1 MKNLT
6 TKQIMK
12 NIEENIKDN
21 INFLKLNIILEKL
34 YFQILNII
42 TLKLTKLPDEIY
54 MSFKKEFDLLT
65 LENQKS
71 LELVKNIDI
80 LFKLVKRRKIY
91 DILTIKYYNIIVNY
105 CENNIKITE
114 ERAEKSIEYLKTIN
128 LYCRG
133 ISYSSNKDF
142 SNTTENINKMD
153 KHSKALKKLKK
164 CIY

>member
-6 TKQIMK
+6 TEQIMK

-54 MSFKKEFDLLT
+54 MSFKKEFDLLI

-105 CENNIKITE
+105 CENNFKITE